1 MKDSSEDENQPCS
14 SKKTQSSRKSKN
26 VQSPLLEDNNAFH
39 NPNDELLPFCEI
51 TGPVR
56 NTPQAVRLKKLCHI
70 LSYFLVIKSSKN
82 VVLETNRYQ
91 N

>member
-51 TGPVR
+51 TSPVR

>member
-70 LSYFLVIKSSKN
+70 SSYFLVIKSSKN

>member
-56 NTPQAVRLKKLCHI
+56 NTPQ
-70 LSYFLVIKSSKN
+70 LSGSRNFVIFQ
-82 VVLETNRYQ
+82 VIF
-91 N
+91 